1 MFVKLPGNRVV
12 LLVKCAFIVFFPFK
26 RNKNIE
32 RADTWEI
39 LGKTPPFVF
48 TLDSMFFFFFV
59 ELNLAGLHQKR
70 VD

>member
-12 LLVKCAFIVFFPFK
+12 LLVKCAFIVLSPLK
-26 RNKNIE
+26 TID

-48 TLDSMFFFFFV
+48 TLDSMFFFFV